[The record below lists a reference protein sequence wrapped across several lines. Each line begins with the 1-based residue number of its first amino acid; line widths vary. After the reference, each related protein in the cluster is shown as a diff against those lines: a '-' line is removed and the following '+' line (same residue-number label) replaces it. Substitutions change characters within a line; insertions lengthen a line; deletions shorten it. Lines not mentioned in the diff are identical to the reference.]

1 MEELYIDG
9 RKIEPIENAECEI
22 HFGYKAAVLTIND
35 LKFDILIKEDDL
47 KKIKDVNNESNSN
60 VNR

>member
-9 RKIEPIENAECEI
+9 HKIEPIENAECEM
-22 HFGYKAAVLTIND
+22 HFGYKAAVLTINN

-47 KKIKDVNNESNSN
+47 KKLNGI
-60 VNR
+60 